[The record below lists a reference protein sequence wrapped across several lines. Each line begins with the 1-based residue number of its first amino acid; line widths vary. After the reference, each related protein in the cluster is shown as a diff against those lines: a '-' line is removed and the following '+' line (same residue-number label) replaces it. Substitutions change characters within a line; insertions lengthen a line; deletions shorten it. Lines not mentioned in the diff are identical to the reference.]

1 MQQIHNLTIV
11 IDYSITN
18 DLFIAHCL
26 DYDIIGYG
34 HKIFLSI
41 EDVIDCCY
49 LYLKNEN
56 LIQKKAQ
63 KEFFDNLKTL
73 KELNSQEFNNDNLKL
88 ICKIFA

>member
-1 MQQIHNLTIV
+1 MQQIHNLTLV
-11 IDYSITN
+11 VDYSTTN
-18 DLFIAHCL
+18 DLFITHCL

-34 HKIFLSI
+34 YKIFSSI

-56 LIQKKAQ
+56 LIQKKAP
-63 KEFFDNLKTL
+63 KEFFDNLKNL
-73 KELNSQEFNNDNLKL
+73 KELSSQEFNNDNLKL